1 MDTGIVGL
9 ILAIVTID
17 PERVGGSGCPIFLAE
32 DEKEQERLS
41 LYLARILGGVVHDL
55 GNGVY
60 FVCRH

>member
-9 ILAIVTID
+9 ILAIVTIN
-17 PERVGGSGCPIFLAE
+17 PENVVGSGCPIFLAE

-55 GNGVY
+55 ENGVY